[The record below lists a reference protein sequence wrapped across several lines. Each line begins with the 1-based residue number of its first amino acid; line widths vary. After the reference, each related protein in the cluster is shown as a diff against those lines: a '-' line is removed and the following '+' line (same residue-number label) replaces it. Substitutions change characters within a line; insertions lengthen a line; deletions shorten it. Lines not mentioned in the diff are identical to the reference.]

1 MANRM
6 LEEDPPRYT
15 RASDPGEARLRGK
28 DAPSSWLLCTD
39 TDVCDAF
46 VGVQFKYMNAYQRCL
61 LSALFQFRNN
71 IKNTFVFMTLLRPYM
86 CRDWRQFCRL
96 ILTSVSQSDTTAG
109 RSWRLLRGHQITWT
123 DHFRS
128 KEPLAAADQSRCWC
142 M

>member
-28 DAPSSWLLCTD
+28 DAPSSSLLCTD
-39 TDVCDAF
+39 TDICDGF
-46 VGVQFKYMNAYQRCL
+46 VGVKFEYMNAHQRCL

-86 CRDWRQFCRL
+86 WVKGRQSSTVSHIFYLHQNVFSHGVKQRRL
-96 ILTSVSQSDTTAG
+96 LTSCSG
-109 RSWRLLRGHQITWT
+109 K
-123 DHFRS
+123 F
-128 KEPLAAADQSRCWC
+128 
-142 M
+142 